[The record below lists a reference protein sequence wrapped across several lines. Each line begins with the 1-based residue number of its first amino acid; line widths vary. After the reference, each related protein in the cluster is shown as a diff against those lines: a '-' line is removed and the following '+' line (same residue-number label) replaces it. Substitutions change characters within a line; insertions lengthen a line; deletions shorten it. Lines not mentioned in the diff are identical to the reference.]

1 MCFKNLPVTIDAAG
15 VATLNEGVANPYALD
30 PLTRTS
36 FTKVDYGDIDNNPQV
51 KEWMIDPVT
60 RVAGALAVHTKLD
73 MENRIAVEGH
83 SMAMLFRGYELIL
96 QGRDP
101 RDAIDISSRACGVCG
116 GVHSTVASL
125 AIEQAIGIVPPV
137 MGVLV
142 RNLGEVAEMLY
153 DHPLHLGLLAGPD
166 YSTALTEVTNPEYVT
181 TARNTS
187 ARGSAI
193 HGYMTIADIMDAM
206 NPLTGAYYLEAL
218 EITRLAREMCSLM
231 FGKYPH
237 PSTLVPGGL
246 MVTLSTSTF
255 NEFYNR
261 LTKMVDYSKKLVAI
275 WDDVVDFFYEMNP
288 RYAEV
293 GDRPV
298 NLIQSGI
305 WDEPDVYDATYANA
319 SAWGDK
325 RYSTPGVVID
335 GELVTTRLHDINM
348 GMEEFV
354 DHSYY
359 EDWTDMP
366 RQDGFKRLPTDS
378 VGNPL
383 SPYHPW
389 NKETIPKPTGKSF
402 KEKYS
407 WSTAPRWDRMTV
419 ETGTYGRIWTTALA
433 QKHPSNDFYEA
444 TGDGMKV
451 FLPEG
456 RLPEQN
462 LFWKVPDRL
471 NALERN
477 RARAYTVAWT
487 VAVGM
492 ANLTRAFEE
501 WRAGNTAVHTP
512 FTIPKDERIAVGFWE
527 AGRGFLTHHLR
538 MDKGRITN
546 YQIVTPSTIN
556 ASPRDPFGG
565 MGPYEEAIIGTPIL
579 ESVGDDDVKGI
590 DILRT
595 IRSFDPC
602 MPCTTHIDTGKG
614 IITRELNS
622 CSCTL
627 E

>member
-1 MCFKNLPVTIDAAG
+1 MCFKNLPVNIDDAG
-15 VATLNEGVANPYALD
+15 VATLVEGAGNPYALD
-30 PLTRTS
+30 TALRTS
-36 FTKVDYGDIDNNPQV
+36 FTKVDYGDFENNPQV
-51 KEWMIDPVT
+51 KDWMIDPVT

-73 MENRIAVEGH
+73 MENRVAVEGH

-116 GVHSTVASL
+116 GVHSTVSSL
-125 AIEQAIGIVPPV
+125 AIEQAIGIVPPR
-137 MGVLV
+137 MGVIA

-166 YSTALTEVTNPEYVT
+166 YSTALTEVTNPEYIAI
-181 TARNTS
+181 ARRTP
-187 ARGSAI
+187 APGERL
-193 HGYMTIADIMDAM
+193 HGFKTIGDLMDAM

-218 EITRLAREMCSLM
+218 GITRLAREMCSLI

-255 NEFYNR
+255 NEFYTR
-261 LTKMVDYSKKLVAI
+261 LVKMLDYSKKLVAI
-275 WDDVVDFFYEMNP
+275 WDDITDFFYEMNP
-288 RYAEV
+288 RYADV

-298 NLIQSGI
+298 NIIQTGI
-305 WDEPDVYDATYANA
+305 WDDPDVYDATYKNA
-319 SAWGDK
+319 SAWGD
-325 RYSTPGVVID
+325 RRWSTPGVVIN
-335 GELVTTRLHDINM
+335 GQLVTTRLHDINM

-354 DHSYY
+354 DHSFY
-359 EDWTDMP
+359 EDWNNLP
-366 RQDGFKRLPTDS
+366 RSDVAPKLSHDPA
-378 VGNPL
+378 GNPL

-433 QKHPSNDFYEA
+433 QKHPRNDFYEA
-444 TGDGMKV
+444 TGDGMKI
-451 FLPEG
+451 FMPEG

-487 VAVGM
+487 VAVGF
-492 ANLTRAFEE
+492 ANLMQAFDS
-501 WRAGNTAVHTP
+501 WRAGHTAVHTP
-512 FTIPKDERIAVGFWE
+512 FTIPKDERISVGFWE
-527 AGRGFLTHHLR
+527 AGRGYLTHHMR
-538 MDKGRITN
+538 MDKGRITS

-565 MGPYEEAIIGTPIL
+565 LGPYEEAIIGTPIL

-590 DILRT
+590 DILRA

-602 MPCTTHIDTGKG
+602 MPCTTHIDTGRG
-614 IITRELNS
+614 VITRELNS